1 MLRPQQ
7 YICGDFIF
15 QLFGPGNP
23 LTIIHKPYERFHDYE
38 LMLSRMRAADE
49 PRYGAIHKGT
59 PFYFLAWTAF
69 YMKDYEKAIFYM
81 DAAISEDQRNFPD
94 NWKNQPAAGFLTLS
108 DKSNQAAKIITE
120 NLTARLNEHFER
132 FERIQQKAKITKD
145 LFVAKIVTPLLDDP
159 PARSILT
166 AFYSFILEF
175 EDRHEMINLRS
186 KNKGSIEPFL
196 LYLFKGGLIFE
207 SLLKHFNKNDSSPNL
222 GAFFNN
228 KVNRDKY
235 GVEHR
240 DIYERDLENKL
251 AKIIECSNS
260 QSGVKAAFPIAYY
273 VRNLSGHD
281 LKRQDEFDKADD
293 FRCLNN
299 QIIDA
304 LLCIVAKE
312 IDPQLVLT

>member
-1 MLRPQQ
+1 
-7 YICGDFIF
+7 
-15 QLFGPGNP
+15 
-23 LTIIHKPYERFHDYE
+23 
-38 LMLSRMRAADE
+38 
-49 PRYGAIHKGT
+49 
-59 PFYFLAWTAF
+59 
-69 YMKDYEKAIFYM
+69 
-81 DAAISEDQRNFPD
+81 
-94 NWKNQPAAGFLTLS
+94 
-108 DKSNQAAKIITE
+108 
-120 NLTARLNEHFER
+120 
-132 FERIQQKAKITKD
+132 
-145 LFVAKIVTPLLDDP
+145 
-159 PARSILT
+159 
-166 AFYSFILEF
+166 
-175 EDRHEMINLRS
+175 MINLRS

-240 DIYERDLENKL
+240 DIYERDLRINS
-251 AKIIECSNS
+251 AGIIECSNS

-273 VRNLSGHD
+273 VRNLLGHD

-312 IDPQLVLT
+312 IDPRLVPLRPSLPLSAFASALQAKTGQNGLNECSCRFSRSERVSG